1 LTKGLDCSCSGK
13 LRQFRYGF
21 NHTVRFLIIVRIEQ
35 FPFEEPP
42 EADPFARVRPAAS
55 AAFDWLTVEA
65 IWRGYQRYG
74 RRAAIG
80 IGVGLVFLWY
90 LLLAIPVAIVIGILS
105 AVGAAGGMTI
115 SNTAVPVSFLLAVG
129 VTLYGGYRTYN
140 LLQDRRAVNGYA
152 QSLDLDAAASSFD
165 HLDSRDD
172 TVRRRSAQVV
182 ATGMENEPNQLIDAI
197 GGDEDEVAYTLA
209 ELLHDDDEDV
219 RVGAAN
225 ALVYF
230 SQVAPNHVA
239 QYRDDV
245 YAAMKYPNAPTQVNS
260 ALTTLNMAEA
270 EPGLS
275 DEALRHVQP
284 LCEHGD
290 PDVREAAAM
299 ALGAIRNNRATE
311 LLRALME
318 DSNPAVR
325 QRASEVHRQ
334 TR

>member
-1 LTKGLDCSCSGK
+1 MKSLDCFSGK

-21 NHTVRFLIIVRIEQ
+21 NCTVKFLISVKNEQ

-55 AAFDWLTVEA
+55 TAFDWLTVEA

-74 RRAAIG
+74 KRAAIG
-80 IGVGLVFLWY
+80 IAVGLVVLWY
-90 LLLAIPVAIVIGILS
+90 FVLAIPVAIVIGILS

-115 SNTAVPVSFLLAVG
+115 SNTAVPVSFLLAIG

-152 QSLDLDAAASSFD
+152 QNPDLDAAASSFNL
-165 HLDSRDD
+165 LDSRDD
-172 TVRRRSAQVV
+172 TVRRRSTQVV
-182 ATGMENEPNQLIDAI
+182 AMEMGNEPNQLIDAV
-197 GGDEDEVAYTLA
+197 GGDEDDVAYTLA
-209 ELLHDDDEDV
+209 ELLHDDDKDV
-219 RVGAAN
+219 RVGAAD
-225 ALVYF
+225 ALVWF

-245 YAAMKYPNAPTQVNS
+245 YAAMKYPNVPTQANS
-260 ALTTLNMAEA
+260 ALTTANMTQA

-284 LCEHGD
+284 LCEHDD
-290 PDVREAAAM
+290 PDVREAAAI
-299 ALGAIRNNRATE
+299 ALGAIQNSRATE

-325 QRASEVHRQ
+325 QRASEVYQQ